1 MRTWNR
7 WLIILA
13 LSINIKALAQTTPV
27 TVTVKSAIDMALA
40 NNYSLKADSLN
51 MAAAGYQANAL
62 KSSLLPHLNYNSK
75 AEYNPAIASTMLPGQ
90 YVGQPSKE
98 YVPVQFG
105 TRYTMGSGLE
115 ASYNLFRKD
124 LRYQVGAAS
133 LGIGIAK
140 TKHEMSREE
149 LVFQVGGMF
158 YSLQTNA
165 ELIRTTTHDYQNMVE
180 IVRIA
185 KAQFENGVLKRIDY
199 ESLQINTA
207 NKQSYL
213 NQLET
218 QYKDQLAYFN
228 YLLGLPAEN
237 STAIDGHLPETIQYT
252 ASDKNIMQRADIR
265 LSYQLIQQKE
275 IELKSITAENK
286 PQISTYARLNYQSQ
300 FNKTG
305 DINNKDFW
313 YKSST
318 VGIATTIPLF
328 DGYRRRN
335 KMNQA
340 KTELTQLK
348 YRQEQTKQL
357 ATTEQ
362 VRAWETFNNDNRQY
376 QITKQNLLLAEKVFT
391 SRKALYT
398 EGVSSLIELLDA
410 EKELS
415 NSRNLY
421 VQAMINVQTS
431 LMNIHKAN
439 GTLLTEFI
447 TSL

>member
-1 MRTWNR
+1 MRTRN
-7 WLIILA
+7 LAVVILA
-13 LSINIKALAQTTPV
+13 LSINIKALAQTTPI
-27 TVTVKSAIDMALA
+27 TVTVRSAIEMALA

-51 MAAAGYQANAL
+51 MAVAAYQANAL

-105 TRYTMGSGLE
+105 TRYNMGSGIE

-124 LRYQVGAAS
+124 LRLQVAAA
-133 LGIGIAK
+133 GMNTGIAK
-140 TKHEMSREE
+140 TKNEMTREE
-149 LVFQVGGMF
+149 LVFQVAGLF

-185 KAQFENGVLKRIDY
+185 KAQLDNGVLKRIDY

-228 YLLGLPAEN
+228 YLLGLPADN
-237 STAIDGHLPETIQYT
+237 LTDIDANLPASIQYT
-252 ASDKNIMQRADIR
+252 AADRSIMQRADIR
-265 LSYQLIQQKE
+265 LSYQMIQQKE

-305 DINNKDFW
+305 DINNKDYW

-318 VGIATTIPLF
+318 IGISTTIPLF
-328 DGYRRRN
+328 DGYRRKNR
-335 KMNQA
+335 MNQA
-340 KTELTQLK
+340 KTELHQLRL
-348 YRQEQTKQL
+348 RQEQTKQS
-357 ATTEQ
+357 ANTEQ
-362 VRAWETFNNDNRQY
+362 VRAWTTFNNDNRQY
-376 QITKQNLLLAEKVFT
+376 QITKENLGLAERVFV

-421 VQAMINVQTS
+421 IQAMINVQTS

-447 TSL
+447 NSL

>member
-1 MRTWNR
+1 MRTRN
-7 WLIILA
+7 LVVVILA

-27 TVTVKSAIDMALA
+27 TVKTAIEMALA

-51 MAAAGYQANAL
+51 MVAAGYQANAV
-62 KSSLLPHLNYNSK
+62 KASLLPHVNYNSK

-105 TRYTMGSGLE
+105 TRYTMGSGIE

-124 LRYQVGAAS
+124 LRLQAAAAG
-133 LGIGIAK
+133 LNTGIAK
-140 TKHEMSREE
+140 AKYEMTREE
-149 LVFQVGGMF
+149 LVFQVAGYF

-165 ELIRTTTHDYQNMVE
+165 ELIRTTTRDYQNMVE

-213 NQLET
+213 NNLET

-237 STAIDGHLPETIQYT
+237 QTAIDGNLPETIHYT
-252 ASDKNIMQRADIR
+252 AADRGIMQRADIR
-265 LSYQLIQQKE
+265 LSYLQIRQKE
-275 IELKSITAENK
+275 VELRSITAENK

-305 DINNKDFW
+305 DINNRDFW

-318 VGIATTIPLF
+318 IGITTTIPLF
-328 DGYRRRN
+328 DGYRRKNR
-335 KMNQA
+335 MNQA
-340 KTELTQLK
+340 KTELQQLK
-348 YRQEQTKQL
+348 FRQEQTKQL
-357 ATTEQ
+357 ATTDQ
-362 VRAWETFNNDNRQY
+362 VRAWETFYNDNKQY
-376 QITKQNLLLAEKVFT
+376 QITKQNLVLAEQVFV
-391 SRKALYT
+391 SRKALYA
-398 EGVSSLIELLDA
+398 EGVSTLIELLDA

>member
-105 TRYTMGSGLE
+105 TRYSMGSGLE

-133 LGIGIAK
+133 MGIGIAK
-140 TKHEMSREE
+140 TKHEMSRED
-149 LVFQVGGMF
+149 LVFQVAGIF

-237 STAIDGHLPETIQYT
+237 ATTIDNHLPETIHYA
-252 ASDKNIMQRADIR
+252 ASDKSIMQRADIR
-265 LSYQLIQQKE
+265 LSNQLIQQKE

-286 PQISTYARLNYQSQ
+286 PQISTYARFNYQSQ

-318 VGIATTIPLF
+318 VGISTTIPLF

-335 KMNQA
+335 RMNQA

-376 QITKQNLLLAEKVFT
+376 QITKQNLVLAEQVFT

>member
-1 MRTWNR
+1 MRTLSLWVV
-7 WLIILA
+7 ILA

-27 TVTVKSAIDMALA
+27 TVKTAIEMALA

-51 MAAAGYQANAL
+51 MVAAGYQVNAV
-62 KSSLLPHLNYNSK
+62 KASLLPHVNYNSK

-105 TRYTMGSGLE
+105 TRYTMGSGIE

-124 LRYQVGAAS
+124 LRLQAAAAG
-133 LGIGIAK
+133 LNTGIAK
-140 TKHEMSREE
+140 TKHEMTREE
-149 LVFQVGGMF
+149 LVFQVAGYF

-165 ELIRTTTHDYQNMVE
+165 ELIRTTTRDYQNMVE

-213 NQLET
+213 NNLET

-237 STAIDGHLPETIQYT
+237 QTAIDGNLPETIHYT
-252 ASDKNIMQRADIR
+252 AAGKSILQRADIR
-265 LSYQLIQQKE
+265 LSYLQIQQKE
-275 IELKSITAENK
+275 VELRSITAENK

-318 VGIATTIPLF
+318 IGIATTIPLF
-328 DGYRRRN
+328 DGYRRKNR
-335 KMNQA
+335 MNQA
-340 KTELTQLK
+340 KTELQQLK
-348 YRQEQTKQL
+348 FRQEQTKQL
-357 ATTEQ
+357 ATTDQ
-362 VRAWETFNNDNRQY
+362 VRAWETFNNDNTQY
-376 QITKQNLLLAEKVFT
+376 QITKQNLVLAEQVFV
-391 SRKALYT
+391 SRKALYA
-398 EGVSSLIELLDA
+398 EGVSTLIELLDS

>member
-1 MRTWNR
+1 MRTLSLWVV
-7 WLIILA
+7 ILA

-27 TVTVKSAIDMALA
+27 TVKTAIEMALA

-51 MAAAGYQANAL
+51 MVAVGYQANAV
-62 KSSLLPHLNYNSK
+62 KASLLPHVNYNSK

-105 TRYTMGSGLE
+105 TRYTMGSGIE

-124 LRYQVGAAS
+124 LRLQAAAAG
-133 LGIGIAK
+133 LNTGIAK
-140 TKHEMSREE
+140 TKHEMTREE
-149 LVFQVGGMF
+149 LVFQVAGYF

-165 ELIRTTTHDYQNMVE
+165 ELIRTTTRDYQNMVE

-213 NQLET
+213 NNLET

-237 STAIDGHLPETIQYT
+237 QTAIDGNLPETIHYT
-252 ASDKNIMQRADIR
+252 AADKSILQRADIR
-265 LSYQLIQQKE
+265 LSYLQIQQKE
-275 IELKSITAENK
+275 VELRSITAENK

-318 VGIATTIPLF
+318 IGIATTIPLF
-328 DGYRRRN
+328 DGYRRKNR
-335 KMNQA
+335 MNQA
-340 KTELTQLK
+340 KTELQQLK
-348 YRQEQTKQL
+348 FRQEQTKQL
-357 ATTEQ
+357 ATTDQ
-362 VRAWETFNNDNRQY
+362 VRAWETFNNDNTQY
-376 QITKQNLLLAEKVFT
+376 QITKQNLVLAEQVFV
-391 SRKALYT
+391 SRKALYA
-398 EGVSSLIELLDA
+398 EGVSTLIELLDS

>member
-1 MRTWNR
+1 MRTLSLWVV
-7 WLIILA
+7 ILA
-13 LSINIKALAQTTPV
+13 LSINIRALAQTTPV
-27 TVTVKSAIDMALA
+27 TVKTAIEMALA

-51 MAAAGYQANAL
+51 MVAAGYQVNAV
-62 KSSLLPHLNYNSK
+62 KASLLPHVNYNSK

-90 YVGQPSKE
+90 YVGQPSKG

-105 TRYTMGSGLE
+105 TRYTMGSGIE

-124 LRYQVGAAS
+124 LRLQAAAAG
-133 LGIGIAK
+133 LNTGIAK
-140 TKHEMSREE
+140 TKHEMTREE
-149 LVFQVGGMF
+149 LVFQVAGYF

-165 ELIRTTTHDYQNMVE
+165 ELIRTTTRDYQNMVE

-213 NQLET
+213 NNLET

-237 STAIDGHLPETIQYT
+237 QTAIDGNLPETIHYT
-252 ASDKNIMQRADIR
+252 AADKSILQRADIR
-265 LSYQLIQQKE
+265 LSYLQIQQKE
-275 IELKSITAENK
+275 VELRSITAENK

-318 VGIATTIPLF
+318 IGIATTIPLF
-328 DGYRRRN
+328 DGYRRKNR
-335 KMNQA
+335 MNQA
-340 KTELTQLK
+340 KTELQQLK
-348 YRQEQTKQL
+348 FRQEQTKQL
-357 ATTEQ
+357 ATTDQ
-362 VRAWETFNNDNRQY
+362 VRAWETFNNDNTQY
-376 QITKQNLLLAEKVFT
+376 QITKQNLVLAEQVFV
-391 SRKALYT
+391 SRKALYA
-398 EGVSSLIELLDA
+398 EGVSTLIELLDS

>member
-1 MRTWNR
+1 MRTLSLWVV
-7 WLIILA
+7 ILA
-13 LSINIKALAQTTPV
+13 LSINIRALAQTTPV
-27 TVTVKSAIDMALA
+27 TVKTAIEMALA

-51 MAAAGYQANAL
+51 MVAAGYQVNAV
-62 KSSLLPHLNYNSK
+62 KASLLPHVNYNSK

-105 TRYTMGSGLE
+105 TRYTMGSGIE

-124 LRYQVGAAS
+124 LRLQAAAAG
-133 LGIGIAK
+133 LNTGIAK
-140 TKHEMSREE
+140 TKHEMTREE
-149 LVFQVGGMF
+149 LVFQVAGYF

-165 ELIRTTTHDYQNMVE
+165 ELIRTTTRDYQNMVE

-213 NQLET
+213 NNLET

-237 STAIDGHLPETIQYT
+237 QTAIDGNLPETIHYT
-252 ASDKNIMQRADIR
+252 AADKSILQRADIR
-265 LSYQLIQQKE
+265 LSYLQIQQKE
-275 IELKSITAENK
+275 VELRSITAENK

-318 VGIATTIPLF
+318 IGIATTIPLF
-328 DGYRRRN
+328 DGYRRKNR
-335 KMNQA
+335 MNQA
-340 KTELTQLK
+340 KTELQQLK
-348 YRQEQTKQL
+348 FRQEQTKQL
-357 ATTEQ
+357 ATTDQ
-362 VRAWETFNNDNRQY
+362 VRAWETFNNDNTQY
-376 QITKQNLLLAEKVFT
+376 QITKQNLVLAEQVFV
-391 SRKALYT
+391 SRKALYA
-398 EGVSSLIELLDA
+398 EGVSTLIELLDS

>member
-1 MRTWNR
+1 MRTLSLWVV
-7 WLIILA
+7 ILA
-13 LSINIKALAQTTPV
+13 LSINIKALSQTTPV
-27 TVTVKSAIDMALA
+27 TVKTAIEMALA

-51 MAAAGYQANAL
+51 MVAAGYQANAV
-62 KSSLLPHLNYNSK
+62 KASLLPHVNYNSK

-105 TRYTMGSGLE
+105 TRYTMGSGIE

-124 LRYQVGAAS
+124 LRLQAAAAG
-133 LGIGIAK
+133 LNTGIAK

-149 LVFQVGGMF
+149 LVFQVAGYF

-165 ELIRTTTHDYQNMVE
+165 ELIRTTTRDYQNMVE

-213 NQLET
+213 NNLET

-237 STAIDGHLPETIQYT
+237 QTAIDGNLPETIHYT
-252 ASDKNIMQRADIR
+252 AAGKSILQRADIR
-265 LSYQLIQQKE
+265 LSYLQIQQKE
-275 IELKSITAENK
+275 VELRSITAENK

-318 VGIATTIPLF
+318 IGIATTIPLF
-328 DGYRRRN
+328 DGYRRKNR
-335 KMNQA
+335 MNQA
-340 KTELTQLK
+340 KTELQQLK
-348 YRQEQTKQL
+348 FRQEQTKQL
-357 ATTEQ
+357 ATTDQ
-362 VRAWETFNNDNRQY
+362 VRAWETFNNDNTQY
-376 QITKQNLLLAEKVFT
+376 QITKQNLVLAEQVFV
-391 SRKALYT
+391 SRKALYA
-398 EGVSSLIELLDA
+398 EGVSTLIELLDS